1 MCHCFECQR
10 RTGSTFGVQ
19 AFYPREQVR
28 HAKGIAKRYARR
40 ADSGR
45 TVTFNFCPECGG
57 TVFWEP
63 EQRPELIAVA
73 VGMFADPDFAKPRNS
88 VWEKI
93 SILGQPQSL
102 SNKLNIRTEGRQNYH
117 GRHIRVGCKIL
128 GFSYCRNVQVC
139 NPIGINFPREV
150 RFDLRQQIVA
160 SLLCQSEMIRSR
172 SEVGCK
178 SARRISTA
186 PRVAAVGRR
195 LKAAARG
202 KLCRNWS

>member
-1 MCHCFECQR
+1 MLTAGLGRKVIHMPDREAACSCGQLQVTVRGDPTRVAMCHCLECQR

-28 HAKGIAKRYARR
+28 LAKGIAKRYARR

-73 VGMFADPDFAKPRNS
+73 VGMFAILILRSPVTRSGKKD
-88 VWEKI
+88 

-102 SNKLNIRTEGRQNYH
+102 SNK
-117 GRHIRVGCKIL
+117 
-128 GFSYCRNVQVC
+128 
-139 NPIGINFPREV
+139 
-150 RFDLRQQIVA
+150 
-160 SLLCQSEMIRSR
+160 
-172 SEVGCK
+172 
-178 SARRISTA
+178 
-186 PRVAAVGRR
+186 
-195 LKAAARG
+195 
-202 KLCRNWS
+202 